1 MNTAQASAWGQEGT
15 TGNRQKLWRAEQ
27 KDGRNFDV
35 KDKARWGDGPVFAAA
50 LLTVAKTWKQP
61 QCPLTGMEKED
72 VVQRYNA
79 TVLSRT
85 KNKIMPF
92 AAT

>member
-35 KDKARWGDGPVFAAA
+35 KDKSRWGDGPVFTAA
-50 LLTVAKTWKQP
+50 LLTIAKTWKQP
-61 QCPLTGMEKED
+61 KCPLTEEWIKKIWYIYIHN
-72 VVQRYNA
+72 R
-79 TVLSRT
+79 TLLSR
-85 KNKIMPF
+85 
-92 AAT
+92 

>member
-35 KDKARWGDGPVFAAA
+35 KDKARWGDGPVFTAA
-50 LLTVAKTWKQP
+50 LLTVAGT
-61 QCPLTGMEKED
+61 
-72 VVQRYNA
+72 
-79 TVLSRT
+79 
-85 KNKIMPF
+85 
-92 AAT
+92 